1 VNRGWMLPESPRR
14 RIVPDFDWRNPPRL
28 ALPVSPGPV
37 RLWPHI
43 TLSDNPRTMIAPAS
57 TDERLSR
64 STRIWLAAFAL
75 ALATVLVV
83 ARGLEPD
90 PRGFGTHTQ
99 LGLWPCSFKA
109 MTGRPCPTCGMT
121 TSFAWFARGE
131 LARSWGAN
139 PVGILL
145 ATITLAMIPWLLLAS
160 ARARPWPFRDLERPL
175 VGLSVA
181 VVALT
186 LISWTVRMTLVGG
199 R

>member
-1 VNRGWMLPESPRR
+1 
-14 RIVPDFDWRNPPRL
+14 
-28 ALPVSPGPV
+28 
-37 RLWPHI
+37 
-43 TLSDNPRTMIAPAS
+43 MIAPDG

-64 STRIWLAAFAL
+64 STRILLAAFAL
-75 ALATVLVV
+75 GLATVLVV

-109 MTGRPCPTCGMT
+109 TTGRNCPTCGMT

-139 PVGILL
+139 PVGVAL
-145 ATITLAMIPWLLLAS
+145 ASTALAMIPWLLLAS

-186 LISWTVRMTLVGG
+186 LISWTVLMIIGG